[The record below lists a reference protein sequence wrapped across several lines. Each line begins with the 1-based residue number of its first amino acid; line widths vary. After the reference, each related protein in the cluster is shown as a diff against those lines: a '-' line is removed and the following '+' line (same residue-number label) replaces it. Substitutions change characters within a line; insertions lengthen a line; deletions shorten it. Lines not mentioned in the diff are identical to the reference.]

1 MWVFACSYSSSVMY
15 YTFSHIEII
24 TIQIKVVETLRTK
37 NYIHLLEFRQDW
49 SGDFIQPIEE
59 KISIFNFH
67 LLFSFFF
74 FEEENWIRVNMEKE
88 MEKKRKKL
96 FTHVSRRY
104 AAKQTRGLFCCFQYV
119 NLFIRYAVLLSNIL
133 LRIQGGSWSRFAT
146 AGGFIFRFVSCRFR
160 KA

>member
-1 MWVFACSYSSSVMY
+1 MY

-74 FEEENWIRVNMEKE
+74 FEEEN
-88 MEKKRKKL
+88 
-96 FTHVSRRY
+96 
-104 AAKQTRGLFCCFQYV
+104 
-119 NLFIRYAVLLSNIL
+119 
-133 LRIQGGSWSRFAT
+133 
-146 AGGFIFRFVSCRFR
+146 
-160 KA
+160 